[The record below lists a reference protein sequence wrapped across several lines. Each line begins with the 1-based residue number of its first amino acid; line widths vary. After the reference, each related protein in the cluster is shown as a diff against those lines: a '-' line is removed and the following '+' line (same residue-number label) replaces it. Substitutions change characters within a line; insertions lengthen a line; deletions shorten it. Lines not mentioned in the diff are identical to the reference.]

1 MMWRKFR
8 CGHNWRI
15 ACLAGVLLGG
25 SQLWL
30 AGCDAP
36 QTQVQETDERA
47 FRRGQSL
54 LKEGNNDEALAAFLS
69 VIDARR
75 IAPESH
81 LEAGL
86 LYLNHVRDPLSAIYH
101 FRRYLEVRPNS
112 EESSL
117 VGELINTAQKEYL
130 KQLPGKPY
138 DNETSRLD
146 LLAKVDELGK
156 ENERLRQ
163 QLVTYQSQ
171 YQQMQQRLS
180 QTNNALEQTRSRL
193 AQAGQ
198 PVAPI
203 IISERQQEA
212 PAATA
217 NNQQGPRSYTVTA
230 GDSLSTISRKMY
242 GTPNR
247 WREIYEANTDSMA
260 SPNSLKVGQTLRI
273 P

>member
-1 MMWRKFR
+1 M
-8 CGHNWRI
+8 
-15 ACLAGVLLGG
+15 V
-25 SQLWL
+25 
-30 AGCDAP
+30 GCDGP

-75 IAPESH
+75 SAPESH
-81 LEAGL
+81 LESGL
-86 LYLNHVRDPLSAIYH
+86 LYLNHVHDPLSAIYH
-101 FRRYLEVRPNS
+101 FKKYLEAKPNS
-112 EESSL
+112 EESAL
-117 VGELINTAQKEYL
+117 VTELINTAQKEYL

-146 LLAKVDELGK
+146 LLAKVDELQK

-163 QLVTYQSQ
+163 QLVTRQSQ
-171 YQQMQQRLS
+171 FQDLQQRLDRTNQALQQS
-180 QTNNALEQTRSRL
+180 QQRL

-203 IISERQQEA
+203 IISERRQEEQQQM
-212 PAATA
+212 
-217 NNQQGPRSYTVTA
+217 NQQSQGPRRYTVEA
-230 GDSLSTISRKMY
+230 GDSLSSISRKMY

-247 WREIYEANTDSMA
+247 WREIYEANTDIMA
-260 SPNSLKVGQTLRI
+260 SPNSLKVGQNLRI